1 MEMPIPNFLFMGVQ
15 FVHLLALAV
24 WVGGIVILRTI
35 IAPMLFQTLSSQEP
49 IDFFLGEVFRKF
61 NQATLFCA
69 GALIVTGVI
78 KFLSWENLTPWN
90 TIRYF
95 AIFVMSLVSLY
106 TAYAVVP
113 KIAQRGSLASSV
125 RKTGPRAC
133 AGKELECPSS
143 SNLKEIYVLSD
154 RLMMV
159 SLICGLTA
167 LLMA

>member
-1 MEMPIPNFLFMGVQ
+1 MGVQ
-15 FVHLLALAV
+15 FIHLLALAV

-35 IAPMLFQTLSSQEP
+35 VVPVLFQTLSSQELS
-49 IDFFLGEVFRKF
+49 DFFLGEVFRKF
-61 NQATLFCA
+61 NQSTLFCA

-90 TIRYF
+90 TIRYG

-113 KIAQRGSLASSV
+113 KIAQTRSFTSSV
-125 RKTGPRAC
+125 HK
-133 AGKELECPSS
+133 KELEGLSY
-143 SNLKEIYVLSD
+143 SNLKEMYLLSD
-154 RLMMV
+154 RLMMI